1 MSLFMAIYEDK
12 TGKDCMID
20 EWWDQRYIEKSYN
33 KATYDIVKKGLLDYK
48 EQLR

>member
-1 MSLFMAIYEDK
+1 
-12 TGKDCMID
+12 MID

-33 KATYDIVKKGLLDYK
+33 IGTYDIVKKGLLDYK